1 MPVVSA
7 SELRDFCVAL
17 LIAEQMPQDE
27 AGVVADVM
35 LEANLSGVD
44 SHGVSRLA
52 SYMDRIRQ
60 GGSRRS
66 VKIEVLEDFPA
77 GAVWDACGSFGQP
90 VARMAMEAAMEKARK
105 TGVGFISVCNNNH
118 TGANACHVRQAA
130 EAGFIGMVAGNGP
143 SMVAP
148 FGSATPFFSTN
159 PFSMGYPCAPGVG
172 EFAGET
178 SVIMD
183 MATSVSARGK
193 IILAAKEGRSIPTG
207 WAVDSVGNDTSDPA
221 AALKGALIPFGGHK
235 GYAIA
240 FMVEV
245 LAGLLSGAGTGPSM
259 PDHLGGGSKLIGAGN
274 LFAAVNVELFVGLEH
289 FCKSMREMV
298 DSIRSGVVRPGF
310 SEIMT
315 PGQPE
320 YRTRQRRKEEGIPL
334 SDKVYDELA
343 AEGMRYGLTMPSGR

>member
-1 MPVVSA
+1 MWIIMLVLIGGVIAIIAVIGSSKNRSSNTYVGTRVGSGKTSIIITDANTGKYVSGA
-7 SELRDFCVAL
+7 KGSTEFYALDKLLGDEEEKLNDCTSSVAMKHHL
-17 LIAEQMPQDE
+17 
-27 AGVVADVM
+27 DV
-35 LEANLSGVD
+35 
-44 SHGVSRLA
+44 
-52 SYMDRIRQ
+52 
-60 GGSRRS
+60 
-66 VKIEVLEDFPA
+66 
-77 GAVWDACGSFGQP
+77 
-90 VARMAMEAAMEKARK
+90 MEAAMEKARK

-259 PDHLGGGSKLIGAGN
+259 PDHLGGGRKLIGAGN